1 MLYCLSTSEHKGDD
15 EDGFDS
21 FVLQRAGEGG
31 SPAGS
36 VRESYHFRAE
46 IPKAARVG
54 ISVKATLVHRACWS
68 LKAAEFIFCNL
79 SGTAG
84 ICPVSSETELFCFIL
99 YTKIFRIK

>member
-46 IPKAARVG
+46 IPKTARVG

-68 LKAAEFIFCNL
+68 LKRVVRFGAQFEWYRGYF
-79 SGTAG
+79 G
-84 ICPVSSETELFCFIL
+84 PVSKKFETGLFYFGKL
-99 YTKIFRIK
+99 